1 MDKDAFLEAIKKI
14 GTTED
19 ITEIR
24 TQLTELSDKVV
35 EVFDSNVTLTE
46 QNSNYQ
52 KDIDSYKED
61 MEKLRSAN
69 MKLFLRVGSE
79 KTEKEIIK
87 SKTGVDEEEN
97 QPRKFEDLFN
107 EKGGLK

>member
-1 MDKDAFLEAIKKI
+1 MDKNEFLKAIKKI

-24 TQLTELSDKVV
+24 TQLTELSDKVG

-79 KTEKEIIK
+79 KTEQEITKE
-87 SKTGVDEEEN
+87 KTGIDETKIE
-97 QPRKFEDLFN
+97 PRKFEDLFN